1 MEIVARLRRGV
12 TIDAA
17 VADVT
22 QLRPTVEAVPPSW
35 ARWLKGARYLAAPI
49 AYDAK
54 AREAFESV
62 MARWLAAISAI
73 LFISCANVANVL
85 LARLARRRRELA
97 VRVALGSGR
106 ARVVRLLALEGLL
119 LALGAA
125 MVAFIVIALVEPVVQ
140 RALFPAGAWAFT
152 LADARVLGTIALFT
166 VLTALLVAVAPA
178 IQAGRA
184 AVSDALRGGNRDGET
199 RSLLR
204 SGLTVVQATLSVV
217 LLVGAGLFLRS
228 IQRVNAVNLG
238 MDPGK
243 VLSVELRYPR
253 TPRMP
258 GESFSD
264 WLARESVIERTRHR
278 ALVDV
283 ERRVPGVEHA
293 AVSVGVPFYGSF
305 TVGLW
310 VPGRDSVPVLP
321 GGGPYI
327 NAVGPDYFT
336 TIGTA
341 IHKGR
346 PLARAIG
353 RTVKPS

>member
-12 TIDAA
+12 TVDA
-17 VADVT
+17 VIADVT
-22 QLRPTVEAVPPSW
+22 QLRPTVEAALPSW
-35 ARWLKGARYLAAPI
+35 ARWLKGARYVAAPI

-62 MARWLAAISAI
+62 MARWLAAISAMI

-228 IQRVNAVNLG
+228 LQRVNAVNLG
-238 MDPGK
+238 MDPL
-243 VLSVELRYPR
+243 VLIGVVAVLEVVAL
-253 TPRMP
+253 
-258 GESFSD
+258 
-264 WLARESVIERTRHR
+264 LAGWIPARR
-278 ALVDV
+278 AV
-283 ERRVPGVEHA
+283 
-293 AVSVGVPFYGSF
+293 AVSP
-305 TVGLW
+305 TEAL
-310 VPGRDSVPVLP
+310 
-321 GGGPYI
+321 
-327 NAVGPDYFT
+327 
-336 TIGTA
+336 
-341 IHKGR
+341 
-346 PLARAIG
+346 RAE
-353 RTVKPS
+353 